1 MNQDKTIELTI
12 NRAVGKA
19 IADYKMISDGD
30 KILVGVSGVDS
41 LALLEALLSKQKC
54 APVQFTLIAVHISL
68 NAGDEKIITDYLNSR
83 NVECRII
90 KLDLKKGRKN
100 TNKTECF
107 WCSRKKREAIFK
119 LAGRLKCQK
128 VALGHHLD
136 DIIETYLLNI
146 FFLGET
152 AAMPPKLKMRKGN
165 FHIIRPLCYLEKRHI
180 EEYGKLKNIPQMSF
194 ECPHSK
200 NTNRLVMRSF
210 IENLAQ
216 KYPHIKKNVFGSM
229 SRIKK
234 TYLPQK
240 TV

>member
-1 MNQDKTIELTI
+1 MANNKKIERFI
-12 NRAVGKA
+12 NTATGRA

-30 KILVGVSGVDS
+30 KILVGISGVDS
-41 LALLEALLSKQKC
+41 LALLEALLAKQKC
-54 APVQFTLIAVHISL
+54 APIDYKLITVHVSL
-68 NAGDEKIITDYLNSR
+68 NAEDEKIIKDYLASKNI
-83 NVECRII
+83 ECHII

-107 WCSRKKREAIFK
+107 WCSWKKREAIFK
-119 LAGRLKCQK
+119 LAKRLKCQK

-152 AAMPPKLKMRKGN
+152 AAMPLKLKMKKGN
-165 FHIIRPLCYLEKRHI
+165 FHIIRPLCYLEKRHL
-180 EEYGKLKNIPQMSF
+180 EEYAKLKNIPQMLF
-194 ECPHSK
+194 KCPHSK

-210 IENLAQ
+210 IENLEQ
-216 KYPHIKKNVFGSM
+216 KYPNVKKNIFGSM

-234 TYLPQK
+234 AYLPQK
-240 TV
+240 PV